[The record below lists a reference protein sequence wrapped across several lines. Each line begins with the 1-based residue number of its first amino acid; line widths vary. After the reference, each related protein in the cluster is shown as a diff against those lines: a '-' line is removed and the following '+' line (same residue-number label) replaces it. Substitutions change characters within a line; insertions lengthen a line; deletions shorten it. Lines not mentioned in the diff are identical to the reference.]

1 MWNHTFK
8 TNFIICL
15 SMSLGTRF
23 VSCATSKTSIL
34 TLYKQDEAI
43 WPLYTI
49 PRITAR
55 ATVHR
60 LPSLH
65 PTLPYWSFSVR
76 HLLTMAQDYSLKLVH
91 KGNQIRLK
99 LKLFCSQ
106 HFTFFFF
113 FFTFCVHSSTF
124 HIHASKHAYLNTQ
137 TCTHTHTHVHKLSIQ
152 VDGASC
158 EQRYCTHFLC
168 IILNDQQSQYWKSQ
182 VGFTLLFLFIWKQKW
197 NLTLGRV
204 QALSLRPLPAQCW
217 REHYCYSKNCYRATS
232 PMLGILGET
241 AHWAPPSSSG

>member
-113 FFTFCVHSSTF
+113 FFYFLCPLQHLPYSC
-124 HIHASKHAYLNTQ
+124 IQ
-137 TCTHTHTHVHKLSIQ
+137 TCILKHTNMHTHT
-152 VDGASC
+152 
-158 EQRYCTHFLC
+158 YTCTQTFHTSGWGLLWTKVLHSFPLYNFEWSAKPVLE
-168 IILNDQQSQYWKSQ
+168 IPSGIHITFPFYMKTEMKSDFRQSA
-182 VGFTLLFLFIWKQKW
+182 GFVT
-197 NLTLGRV
+197 
-204 QALSLRPLPAQCW
+204 
-217 REHYCYSKNCYRATS
+217 EATS
-232 PMLGILGET
+232 SPVLAGALLLL
-241 AHWAPPSSSG
+241 